1 MSQPTDDFPAKLI
14 YQPVAGFS
22 EQIASKAPAPG
33 GGSAAALSGML
44 GTALLTMVANLT
56 IGKKKYLDVTESF
69 TKLRD
74 KTEDFRAKLTRQIDE
89 DTEAFQKFRVASR
102 LPDTDPSLAAIKEK
116 AVAET
121 SIETIKVPETT
132 MQLCLQA
139 LELAPVV
146 VRDGN
151 VNCVSD
157 GATGA
162 EMLLAGL
169 EGAANN
175 VLINVVGRDDAE
187 AKQYRNNVAAARK
200 KGRAILDEVRTIVN
214 GKLNA

>member
-1 MSQPTDDFPAKLI
+1 
-14 YQPVAGFS
+14 
-22 EQIASKAPAPG
+22 
-33 GGSAAALSGML
+33 
-44 GTALLTMVANLT
+44 
-56 IGKKKYLDVTESF
+56 
-69 TKLRD
+69 
-74 KTEDFRAKLTRQIDE
+74 
-89 DTEAFQKFRVASR
+89 
-102 LPDTDPSLAAIKEK
+102 
-116 AVAET
+116 
-121 SIETIKVPETT
+121 

-146 VRDGN
+146 VSDGN

-175 VLINVVGRDDAE
+175 VLINVVGREDAE